1 MTNSSAFRLDE
12 AIPILERTP
21 AALDA
26 LLRGLP
32 DTWTHRNEGGTTW
45 NAFDIVG
52 HLIFADRTDWLPRL
66 HRILEN
72 GETRPFDP
80 FDRHGQVK
88 ASAGKSLDQ
97 LLDEFSVVRRESVLE
112 LRSLNLQPADMER
125 RGQHPALGPVT
136 ASELLSTWAAH
147 DLNHLHQLSRVM
159 AHQYRDLVG
168 PFAAYLGV
176 MHCEGHSAA

>member
-1 MTNSSAFRLDE
+1 MYNSSSFRLDE

-32 DTWTHRNEGGTTW
+32 DMWTHRNEGGTTW

-112 LRSLNLQPADMER
+112 LRSLNLQPADMAR

-136 ASELLSTWAAH
+136 ASELLSTWAGH
-147 DLNHLHQLSRVM
+147 GPHHLPQLSRVM

>member
-1 MTNSSAFRLDE
+1 MTNTSAFQLNE

-21 AALDA
+21 AALHA

-32 DTWTHRNEGGTTW
+32 EAWTHRNEGGATW

-66 HRILEN
+66 HRILDN

-80 FDRHGQVK
+80 FDRQGQIQ
-88 ASAGKSLDQ
+88 ASKGKSLDQ
-97 LLDEFSVVRRESVLE
+97 LLDEFAAVRRECLAE
-112 LRSLNLQPADMER
+112 LRSLNLQPADLER
-125 RGQHPALGPVT
+125 RGKHPALGPVT
-136 ASELLSTWAAH
+136 VSELLSTWAAH

-159 AHQYRDLVG
+159 AYQYRNFVG

-176 MHCEGHSAA
+176 MHCEGHSAP